1 LVKKSHHQHF
11 ATGPPGFPSIAE
23 ECEKLL
29 ADFEEKKKARNQE
42 IDALDAK
49 KKALDLW
56 HLLA

>member
-1 LVKKSHHQHF
+1 MTDQL
-11 ATGPPGFPSIAE
+11 ATTLTD

-49 KKALDLW
+49 KKALEVSLANVDLQ
-56 HLLA
+56 

>member
-1 LVKKSHHQHF
+1 LLPVP
-11 ATGPPGFPSIAE
+11 TDSIAE

-56 HLLA
+56 HILA